1 MNSEKLETSHNIS
14 IQPSDSS
21 LIYNPNSPSEET
33 KKLLSSLLK
42 KRLEKRITKLE
53 NKTKEERGALKYT
66 YKKFNEFKNL
76 LSLLSKGFNEKMKEK
91 ELAFKKKEES
101 KKEKFESKT
110 HNSKSVAP
118 QKKLKII
125 TKNDFLTNRTERS
138 NNNKIRINNI
148 NTHNYK
154 TEIVPKEHIRPKT
167 YKGPRIQHDPE
178 KNRIKVKQIKIEKI
192 ANASSPQRPEDNKA
206 KTIMNFSSERKEE
219 KKNHT
224 SILYKKSQSIK
235 KRLKPNDLNLNKALS
250 DIGNNSKKIDKYTS
264 EKADKKSITIIQDKI
279 DKKRDDKKI
288 TGKKIINKKP
298 NDKIKKAQPK
308 KEKKVEDK
316 TEESKEKEQ
325 KIENKEK
332 EEKKNT
338 EKNECEKEEKNNIE
352 KEQTFQVEDKEEDK
366 ERKIEK
372 KDEPNKEIEEN
383 KQEKAENLEEKN
395 DKLIEKDNIKEDKP
409 KEKETINEEE
419 TRKEDAIK
427 KDSQLK
433 MNEEIKETT
442 IKLSP
447 KEEIP
452 NNKIEEQ
459 NEQKEIEVTKPN
471 ELIPET
477 NSNEQKE
484 IIKEEPKSSLEIK
497 PSEIIKE
504 ETKETEEKKEPLIK
518 EEEAKQNDMNNDNKT
533 SNENNTNLE
542 QSKKEEIILEK
553 NNDNEIQKAV
563 NEKNEHLIENI
574 RKDNEEMKKENEE
587 ELLKHYQSQLIDI
600 NLNQSMNQ
608 SMSFSQSFL
617 QSQSILG
624 ERSKE
629 KVVRDPN
636 APLTLDEIIKKYK
649 NDFIYVFDFLEFNE
663 RIQFSG
669 IHKGFKNERI
679 YLLNTK
685 REEAISSLELKE
697 KETLDDRINQFKLK
711 FSSSEYTKPLG
722 TFVVAKSSLN
732 AVMSLDKEMFSKLF
746 RQKVLDIKLSD
757 IYIAYRVLFVF
768 MGEPKIAEI
777 IDDNEFWLKC
787 IEYLNEKGKDKIGSF
802 IFEKSKNF
810 DFSHKSIYL
819 LNKLLVGIKPK
830 MVPGTFSKCSG
841 TTGLLFFIIK
851 DALEF
856 SGILVSNKTPKN
868 RIYDNLLYYKNI
880 IDSLTNFIDF
890 LSKIKVNK
898 Y

>member
-53 NKTKEERGALKYT
+53 NKTKEEREALKYT

-235 KRLKPNDLNLNKALS
+235 KRLKTNDLNLNKGLS

-325 KIENKEK
+325 KIENTEK
-332 EEKKNT
+332 DENKNE
-338 EKNECEKEEKNNIE
+338 EKNECEKEDKNNIE
-352 KEQTFQVEDKEEDK
+352 KEQTFQVKDKEEDK
-366 ERKIEK
+366 ERKMEK
-372 KDEPNKEIEEN
+372 KDEPNKVIEEN

-395 DKLIEKDNIKEDKP
+395 DKSIEKDNIKEDKP
-409 KEKETINEEE
+409 KEKEKINEEQ
-419 TRKEDAIK
+419 TRKEDANK

-433 MNEEIKETT
+433 MNEEIKET

-447 KEEIP
+447 KEDIP
-452 NNKIEEQ
+452 KNKIEEQ
-459 NEQKEIEVTKPN
+459 NEQKELEVKKPN
-471 ELIPET
+471 EQIPET

-484 IIKEEPKSSLEIK
+484 IIKEEPKPSLEIK
-497 PSEIIKE
+497 PSETIKE

-518 EEEAKQNDMNNDNKT
+518 EEESKQNDTNNGNKT
-533 SNENNTNLE
+533 RNENNTNLE
-542 QSKKEEIILEK
+542 QSKKEEIIQEK